1 MKKYFYLLAMALFT
15 AQFQS
20 CSSDDDGGTPPVPE
34 LEENYLSIE
43 NAVYNAQEFPEATT
57 SETLEGIDMSSQ
69 VMNGAMNYISIVTE
83 QEIQKFYIG
92 VKEVEGY
99 WEYEPT
105 ATLTRATTNYYT
117 YVIPVMIS
125 QFYTGNSVIIL
136 SGLLIDGKVTT
147 PVEKEINYI
156 ETMPGEIEVKLAFSN
171 SKDVDLHLYTPS
183 EEHIYYA
190 HRGGSYETEDGE
202 IVTYGLDID
211 SNAGCSLDHVNKEN
225 IYLPKELIEN
235 GTYRVV
241 VDMYSNCDR
250 SIPTNWSVVVRYK
263 GKLITATTGRNPVAG
278 VYPVNAPNRDMTE
291 VLTFTIDDAPTTRG
305 ANMRIIPES
314 FKPVPLT
321 DMDIAK
327 MADAE

>member
-1 MKKYFYLLAMALFT
+1 MKKYFYLLAMVLFT
-15 AQFQS
+15 IQFQS
-20 CSSDDDGGTPPVPE
+20 CSSDDDGDVPPLPE

-57 SETLEGIDMSSQ
+57 TETLQGIDMSSQ
-69 VMNGAMNYISIVTE
+69 VMNGAMNYISIVTD

-92 VKEVEGY
+92 VKEVAGY

-105 ATLTRATTNYYT
+105 TTLARSTTAYYT
-117 YVIPVMIS
+117 YIIPVMIS
-125 QFYTGNSVIIL
+125 QYYTGNSVIIL
-136 SGLLIDGKVTT
+136 SGLLSDGKVTT
-147 PVEKEINYI
+147 PAEKEINYI

-183 EEHIYYA
+183 EEHIYYG
-190 HRGGSYETEDGE
+190 HRGGTYTTDDGE
-202 IVTYGLDID
+202 EITYGLDID

-225 IYLPKELIEN
+225 IYIPKTLVEN

-250 SIPTNWSVVVRYK
+250 SIPTSWSVVVRYK
-263 GKLITATTGRNPVAG
+263 GKLIAATTGENPVAG
-278 VYPVNAPNRDMTE
+278 VYPVNAPNSDMTE

-305 ANMRIIPES
+305 VKMRIIPES
-314 FKPVPLT
+314 CKPIPLT